1 MVGCDALD
9 FKEAYVMNRR
19 FKMMLAACTIALVMA
34 VTAIGALACTSIAL
48 PPGSTADGSSYATH
62 TADSGSTP
70 WEFYKVP
77 AAKYAP
83 GTMMEI
89 LDIPQASGGYQLHE
103 VAMKPTGNQVPQATE
118 TYGYIKSGIFG
129 YLNEQVVG
137 IGETTIGGRR
147 ELANQNGYFDIT
159 HLSMLAMERGKT
171 AREAIK
177 VMGSMAEKYGYSDGG
192 EELSVIDGKEAW
204 VFEII
209 GPGPLW
215 QVGDKEPGAFWVAQR
230 VKDGNVAISAN
241 HPVIDVIDFNNPD
254 EFMFAPGIKEYAIAQ
269 GWYKPESGELFSWRK
284 HFMNNPRIDYSARR
298 IWRIMTLLNPDL
310 LPTLDVTNLPFQAPV
325 KDKVT
330 LAKLISIQRDHYEGT
345 EFDMTQ
351 GLGAGP
357 WNNPRRFLG
366 AYKADGITYT
376 PQRTINVQRCEY
388 VTVVQCRAGLPNEI
402 AGVLWMTPVCGD
414 AGWFLPLYAGI
425 TELNPSLTIE
435 KCGDRFEFRRDSY
448 RWAISSLSTYMN
460 LKWSFMYP
468 DVCAIRDK
476 YEGELVRNQAAFDK
490 SVLELYNKDKAA
502 AIKYLTDFCS
512 KNVDTFREAVWQTL
526 DYLVWKYDMG
536 FVTENGK
543 VNGKGYPAEW
553 IDKLFKYNFGTSDIR
568 GWSNY
573 VAPTK

>member
-1 MVGCDALD
+1 MQKNLRAMFVTLIVAL
-9 FKEAYVMNRR
+9 
-19 FKMMLAACTIALVMA
+19 MLAVS
-34 VTAIGALACTSIAL
+34 AIGALACTSIAL
-48 PPGSTADGSSYATH
+48 PPGSTADGSAMTTH
-62 TADSGSTP
+62 TCDSGSSP
-70 WEFYKVP
+70 WEFEKVP
-77 AAKYAP
+77 EANYAK
-83 GTMMEI
+83 GTMVDVI
-89 LDIPQASGGYQLHE
+89 TLPQYSSGYQLHE
-103 VAMKPTGNQVPQATE
+103 VALKPTGNLIPQVE
-118 TYGYIKSGIFG
+118 HTYSYIKSAIFG
-129 YLNEQVVG
+129 YLNEWQVG

-147 ELANQNGYFDIT
+147 ELANQNGYFDMT

-177 VMGSMAEKYGYSDGG
+177 VMGAMAEKYGYSDGG
-192 EELSVIDGKEAW
+192 EEFGVIDTKEAW

-230 VKDGNVAISAN
+230 VLDGNVAISTN

-254 EFMFAPGIKEYAIAQ
+254 QFMFAPGIKEYAIAQ
-269 GWYKPESGELFSWRK
+269 GWYKADSGEPFSWRK
-284 HFMNNPRIDYSARR
+284 HFMNNPRVDYSARR
-298 IWRIMTLLNPDL
+298 IWRVMTVLNPDL
-310 LPTLDVTNLPFQAPV
+310 LATLDPANLPFQAPV

-330 LAKLISIQRDHYEGT
+330 LQKVRELQGDHYEGT
-345 EFDMTQ
+345 EFDLSQ

-376 PQRTINVQRCEY
+376 PQRTINVQRAEY
-388 VTVVQCRAGLPNEI
+388 VTIVQTRASLPNEI
-402 AGVLWMTPVCGD
+402 GGVVWMTPVCGD
-414 AGWFLPLYAGI
+414 AGWFVPLYSGI
-425 TELNPSLTIE
+425 TELNPSITIE
-435 KCGDRFEFRRDSY
+435 KCGDRFEFRKDSY

-460 LKWSFMYP
+460 LKWSYMYA
-468 DVCAIRDK
+468 DVSKIRDK
-476 YEGELVRNQAAFDK
+476 YEGELIRNQAAFEK

-502 AIKYLTDFCS
+502 AVKYLTEYCS
-512 KNVDTFREAVWQTL
+512 DTIDTFRDAVWQTL

-568 GWSNY
+568 GWSQY